1 MTKEDVFNLVSGGGT
16 LTFALVVWME
26 LRGLRQELHDVLLR
40 LLGEKDGKAG

>member
-26 LRGLRQELHDVLLR
+26 LRAIRAELHDVMMR
-40 LLGEKDGKAG
+40 LLNGKGEGKA